1 GKSIQIHI
9 ISLYFLLDLS
19 DNNNNEGGG
28 DGCSCVSNQIR
39 AVQYEELLKKKEEER
54 EKRENEISELNT
66 KMKQAQ
72 IDCDEVQET
81 LQEQMNKLEETEK
94 RRMTGGSEVANVVK
108 KKIKELQT
116 ELEKLQFDV
125 IAEDETLKHET
136 GLREKAEAEV
146 AAMTRRI
153 RLLEEDLEV
162 SSSRLTETLTKLE
175 EASKTAEES
184 ERTWRQVQNKMDT
197 YDKKVEQLKKAVE
210 DATEAAKETD
220 KKYKEVIIFGI
231 LLCLN
236 GRKDLE
242 IRSIADDERLNQLED
257 QQKEAKYIAED
268 ADRKY
273 DEAARKLAIAEVD
286 FERAEA
292 RLEAAESKI
301 VELEE
306 ELRVVGNNMKAL
318 EISEQESA
326 QREESYEETIRD
338 LTERLKASAEIEKN
352 LEERI
357 NVLTHH
363 VKEAEQRA
371 TEAER
376 QVSKLQNEV
385 DHLEGGIFLCSP
397 LSMIEIKL
405 GIYAQQTVWLCYVKH
420 LFQAEYRADSA
431 EAEVNRRTMDIK
443 KAKERIITERA
454 MYETLRKEMDTMI
467 NEFHSI

>member
-1 GKSIQIHI
+1 MDGIKKKMIAMKLEKENAMERYNLFYIDLFI
-9 ISLYFLLDLS
+9 LLNIFSPYYLS
-19 DNNNNEGGG
+19 F
-28 DGCSCVSNQIR
+28 R

-54 EKRENEISELNT
+54 EKRESEIAELNT

-81 LQEQMNKLEETEK
+81 LQEQMNKLEETDK
-94 RRMTGGSEVANVVK
+94 RATNVTMMGESNVANVVK
-108 KKIKELQT
+108 KKIKEMQT

-125 IAEDETLKHET
+125 ITEDEILREET
-136 GLREKAEAEV
+136 ALREKAEAEV

-184 ERTWRQVQNKMDT
+184 ER
-197 YDKKVEQLKKAVE
+197 
-210 DATEAAKETD
+210 
-220 KKYKEVIIFGI
+220 
-231 LLCLN
+231 

-338 LTERLKASAEIEKN
+338 LTERLKASAEIEKD
-352 LEERI
+352 LEERLS
-357 NVLTHH
+357 VLTHH
-363 VKEAEQRA
+363 VKEAE
-371 TEAER
+371 
-376 QVSKLQNEV
+376 
-385 DHLEGGIFLCSP
+385 F
-397 LSMIEIKL
+397 
-405 GIYAQQTVWLCYVKH
+405 
-420 LFQAEYRADSA
+420 RADTA
-431 EAEVNRRTMDIK
+431 EAEVNRRLMEIK
-443 KAKERIITERA
+443 KAKDDLLAEKERYKALSGELDQTFAELTG
-454 MYETLRKEMDTMI
+454 Y
-467 NEFHSI
+467 

>member
-1 GKSIQIHI
+1 MMG
-9 ISLYFLLDLS
+9 
-19 DNNNNEGGG
+19 E
-28 DGCSCVSNQIR
+28 SN
-39 AVQYEELLKKKEEER
+39 
-54 EKRENEISELNT
+54 
-66 KMKQAQ
+66 
-72 IDCDEVQET
+72 
-81 LQEQMNKLEETEK
+81 
-94 RRMTGGSEVANVVK
+94 VATVVK
-108 KKIKELQT
+108 KKIKEMQT

-125 IAEDETLKHET
+125 IAEDEILRQET
-136 GLREKAEAEV
+136 ALREKAEAEV

-184 ERTWRQVQNKMDT
+184 ER
-197 YDKKVEQLKKAVE
+197 
-210 DATEAAKETD
+210 
-220 KKYKEVIIFGI
+220 
-231 LLCLN
+231 

-338 LTERLKASAEIEKN
+338 LTERLKA
-352 LEERI
+352 
-357 NVLTHH
+357 
-363 VKEAEQRA
+363 AEQRA

-385 DHLEGGIFLCSP
+385 DHLEDDL
-397 LSMIEIKL
+397 L
-405 GIYAQQTVWLCYVKH
+405 
-420 LFQAEYRADSA
+420 AE
-431 EAEVNRRTMDIK
+431 
-443 KAKERIITERA
+443 KERYKALSGELDQTFAELTG
-454 MYETLRKEMDTMI
+454 Y
-467 NEFHSI
+467 

>member
-1 GKSIQIHI
+1 MQWKDIKSLFI
-9 ISLYFLLDLS
+9 LLKNFSFYLLF
-19 DNNNNEGGG
+19 
-28 DGCSCVSNQIR
+28 R

-54 EKRENEISELNT
+54 EKRESEIAELNT

-81 LQEQMNKLEETEK
+81 LQEQMNKLEETDK
-94 RRMTGGSEVANVVK
+94 RATNVTMMGESNVATVVK
-108 KKIKELQT
+108 KKIKEMQT

-125 IAEDETLKHET
+125 IAEDEILRQET
-136 GLREKAEAEV
+136 ALREKAEAEV

-184 ERTWRQVQNKMDT
+184 ER
-197 YDKKVEQLKKAVE
+197 
-210 DATEAAKETD
+210 
-220 KKYKEVIIFGI
+220 
-231 LLCLN
+231 

-338 LTERLKASAEIEKN
+338 LTERLKASAEIEKD
-352 LEERI
+352 LEERLS
-357 NVLTHH
+357 VLTHH

-385 DHLEGGIFLCSP
+385 DHLEAEIFTHCHWLIIVSEQTLKRNISTKIN
-397 LSMIEIKL
+397 LSSFSMLKL
-405 GIYAQQTVWLCYVKH
+405 FPNLDD
-420 LFQAEYRADSA
+420 LLAE
-431 EAEVNRRTMDIK
+431 
-443 KAKERIITERA
+443 KERYKALSGELDQTFAELTG
-454 MYETLRKEMDTMI
+454 Y
-467 NEFHSI
+467 

>member
-1 GKSIQIHI
+1 
-9 ISLYFLLDLS
+9 
-19 DNNNNEGGG
+19 
-28 DGCSCVSNQIR
+28 
-39 AVQYEELLKKKEEER
+39 
-54 EKRENEISELNT
+54 
-66 KMKQAQ
+66 
-72 IDCDEVQET
+72 
-81 LQEQMNKLEETEK
+81 
-94 RRMTGGSEVANVVK
+94 MTGESNVANVVK
-108 KKIKELQT
+108 KKIKEMQT

-125 IAEDETLKHET
+125 STEDETLMQET
-136 GLREKAEAEV
+136 ALREKAEAEV

-184 ERTWRQVQNKMDT
+184 ER
-197 YDKKVEQLKKAVE
+197 
-210 DATEAAKETD
+210 
-220 KKYKEVIIFGI
+220 
-231 LLCLN
+231 

-338 LTERLKASAEIEKN
+338 LTERLKA
-352 LEERI
+352 
-357 NVLTHH
+357 
-363 VKEAEQRA
+363 AEQRA

-385 DHLEGGIFLCSP
+385 DHLEDDL
-397 LSMIEIKL
+397 L
-405 GIYAQQTVWLCYVKH
+405 
-420 LFQAEYRADSA
+420 AE
-431 EAEVNRRTMDIK
+431 
-443 KAKERIITERA
+443 KERYKALSSELDQTFAELTG
-454 MYETLRKEMDTMI
+454 Y
-467 NEFHSI
+467 

>member
-292 RLEAAESKI
+292 RLEAAERL
-301 VELEE
+301 VAELE
-306 ELRVVGNNMKAL
+306 NAL
-318 EISEQESA
+318 KNLAAKWKSMEIKKEQ
-326 QREESYEETIRD
+326 
-338 LTERLKASAEIEKN
+338 SAEIEKN

-363 VKEAEQRA
+363 VKE
-371 TEAER
+371 
-376 QVSKLQNEV
+376 
-385 DHLEGGIFLCSP
+385 
-397 LSMIEIKL
+397 
-405 GIYAQQTVWLCYVKH
+405 
-420 LFQAEYRADSA
+420 AEYRADSA

-454 MYETLRKEMDTMI
+454 IFFLFATKNNDIFTFKLNKQNQYQCNTHVVFIRTRQVSACKLRLIFNLCILLTNDLLAEKERYKALSGELDQTFA
-467 NEFHSI
+467 ELTGY